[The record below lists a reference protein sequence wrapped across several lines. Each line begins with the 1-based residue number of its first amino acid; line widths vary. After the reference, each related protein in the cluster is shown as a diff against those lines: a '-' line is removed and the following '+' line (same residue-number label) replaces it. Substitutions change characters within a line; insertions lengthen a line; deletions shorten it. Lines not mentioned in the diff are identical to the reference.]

1 MKEVQYS
8 TVNVDYSGITH
19 EGEAT
24 SSSATKPLTLKPGMA
39 LRQLRAEAEVK
50 AISQALEITHWN
62 RRRAAELLRI
72 SYRGLLYKIRQHN
85 ITAASIAQVRDFSTT
100 PET

>member
-1 MKEVQYS
+1 MKELQF
-8 TVNVDYSGITH
+8 NPPNIEYSGVPQ
-19 EGEAT
+19 ESEAT
-24 SSSATKPLTLKPGMA
+24 SSSQAKPLTLNPCTA
-39 LRQLRAEAEVK
+39 LRELRAEAEVK

-85 ITAASIAQVRDFSTT
+85 ITAASIAQVRDFSST